1 MGCRCSILSKSC
13 RWTQGSLTNHSQ
25 CHHTIFKLS
34 KINTVLLLNTVFQR
48 KLSVQT
54 LISPKIFSMLYLYI
68 TLCIK
73 IKFSPLSPM
82 YFKMIV
88 VGDIFTT
95 ICTQKSLNH
104 QNWLGLPLNYINCK
118 EYYKLFQFYFL
129 KKLFTEK
136 WSICK

>member
-1 MGCRCSILSKSC
+1 MGCRRSILSKSC
-13 RWTQGSLTNHSQ
+13 PWTQGPLTNHSQ
-25 CHHTIFKLS
+25 CHHMIFKLS

-82 YFKMIV
+82 FFKMIV
-88 VGDIFTT
+88 VGDIFHYGLHSEKP
-95 ICTQKSLNH
+95 KSPKLTWPPPKKNIFFKIKEY
-104 QNWLGLPLNYINCK
+104 LIGYYINVNL
-118 EYYKLFQFYFL
+118 YYF
-129 KKLFTEK
+129 
-136 WSICK
+136 